1 MFFFS
6 MYLYH
11 HTHSRSNMAK
21 ASFAKQLARKCQP
34 YLHITPSAV
43 LVLLWNFLMYSYY
56 TLLSRFAGG
65 FATEVAPVTWYKY
78 GFVIIV
84 CFGYCSFPFLGLLA
98 DVWIGR
104 YKAILIGIVL
114 CFISWIIMGIG
125 LIVKSYFV
133 SEVVLWSAFSFTYI
147 VTYCGLSSFTANIIQ
162 YNIDQLVGASADEL
176 NSVIYWHILSE
187 TLILFLFY
195 LLQCLFYS
203 SKYFIMI
210 TFIASGVSVSLV
222 LVSHSFFK
230 HKLENISLIKNPIKL
245 IVRVLCYARKHKYPE
260 NRSALTYWE
269 EEAPSRLDLGK
280 DKYGGPFTEEE
291 VEDVKTVFR
300 MLPLFIGFVA
310 FILSDDF
317 YWSAIDSFTLP
328 TCLAVTDTYYFLCS
342 VILMLVYLF
351 FIRVCFYKYI
361 PSMLTRMS
369 VGIFLALIVTVSK
382 VIIFVIERSHP
393 DINNIGKLLLIP
405 QAIHVFSYILV
416 YPVSLEFT
424 VAQSPVHMRGVM
436 AGLWYA
442 TSYGLGF
449 LINTILKF
457 PFHCESQYICTSF
470 YYYITKSVLVL
481 IILIVFVILAKR
493 YKYRV
498 RENEVNI
505 VQIVDDHYQRYME
518 QEEQYNRDRDD
529 DTDYSIQ
536 Q

>member
-1 MFFFS
+1 
-6 MYLYH
+6 
-11 HTHSRSNMAK
+11 MATCFTRK
-21 ASFAKQLARKCQP
+21 LANEWRP
-34 YLHITPSAV
+34 FLHITPLAV
-43 LVLLWNFLMYSYY
+43 LVLVWNCLMNSNY
-56 TLLSRFAGG
+56 TLLSRFTGELAKE
-65 FATEVAPVTWYKY
+65 FAPATWYKY
-78 GFVIIV
+78 GLVIIYF
-84 CFGYCSFPFLGLLA
+84 FGFIFFPLFGLLA

-114 CFISWIIMGIG
+114 CFISSIITGIG
-125 LIVKSYFV
+125 FIVNNYYTSKA
-133 SEVVLWSAFSFTYI
+133 VLWSFFTFAYI
-147 VTYCGLSSFTANIIQ
+147 VYYFGFSSFSANIIQ

-176 NSVIYWHILSE
+176 SSVIYWHILSE
-187 TLILFLFY
+187 PLVHFLFY

-203 SKYFIMI
+203 
-210 TFIASGVSVSLV
+210 TSGVSVSLV

-291 VEDVKTVFR
+291 VEDVKTIFR

-310 FILSDDF
+310 INLSNDT
-317 YWSAIDSFTLP
+317 YWSADKSFSVL
-328 TCLAVTDTYYFLCS
+328 TCLVVTDTSYNFSS
-342 VILMLVYLF
+342 VILTLLYLF

-393 DINNIGKLLLIP
+393 DINNFGKYLIIPEAIRSLTFILL
-405 QAIHVFSYILV
+405 
-416 YPVSLEFT
+416 YPLSLEFT

-436 AGLWYA
+436 VGLWYVA
-442 TSYGLGF
+442 SWGIGY
-449 LINTILKF
+449 LISTMLKF
-457 PFHCESQYICTSF
+457 PFDCESQYICTSF

-505 VQIVDDHYQRYME
+505 VQIVDDHYQRDINQRE
-518 QEEQYNRDRDD
+518 QFGSDIDSD
-529 DTDYSIQ
+529 SSSD
-536 Q
+536 

>member
-1 MFFFS
+1 MHILEGYFPF
-6 MYLYH
+6 
-11 HTHSRSNMAK
+11 K
-21 ASFAKQLARKCQP
+21 AVFWSFYSFA
-34 YLHITPSAV
+34 
-43 LVLLWNFLMYSYY
+43 
-56 TLLSRFAGG
+56 
-65 FATEVAPVTWYKY
+65 
-78 GFVIIV
+78 
-84 CFGYCSFPFLGLLA
+84 
-98 DVWIGR
+98 
-104 YKAILIGIVL
+104 
-114 CFISWIIMGIG
+114 
-125 LIVKSYFV
+125 
-133 SEVVLWSAFSFTYI
+133 YI
-147 VTYCGLSSFTANIIQ
+147 VHFCGHSSFAANIIQ
-162 YNIDQLVGASADEL
+162 YNIDQLVGASTNEL

-187 TLILFLFY
+187 PLILFLFY
-195 LLQCLFYS
+195 LLQCLFYN
-203 SKYFIMI
+203 KYFIVV

-291 VEDVKTVFR
+291 VEDVKTVFC

-310 FILSDDF
+310 INLSNDY
-317 YWSAIDSFTLP
+317 YWSVADSFR
-328 TCLAVTDTYYFLCS
+328 TCYIVTGSQFNLFS
-342 VILMLVYLF
+342 VILTLVYLF

-369 VGIFLALIVTVSK
+369 VGIFLAFIVTVSK
-382 VIIFVIERSHP
+382 VIIFVNP
-393 DINNIGKLLLIP
+393 DLNCVGSLIV
-405 QAIHVFSYILV
+405 QAVLGIAYILL

-436 AGLWYA
+436 VGLWYA
-442 TSYGLGF
+442 ASCGISF
-449 LINTILKF
+449 LINIIVKF
-457 PFHCESQYICTSF
+457 PFNCESEYICTSL

-505 VQIVDDHYQRYME
+505 VQIVDDHYQRYINQRE
-518 QEEQYNRDRDD
+518 QFMSGIDSDSSSD
-529 DTDYSIQ
+529 
-536 Q
+536 

>member
-1 MFFFS
+1 
-6 MYLYH
+6 
-11 HTHSRSNMAK
+11 MALTC
-21 ASFAKQLARKCQP
+21 FITQLARKCQP
-34 YLHITPSAV
+34 FLSITPSAV
-43 LVLLWNFLMYSYY
+43 LVLLWYY
-56 TLLSRFAGG
+56 LIYAHYLLFIHFTGG
-65 FATEVAPVTWYKY
+65 FTTEVAPATWYKY
-78 GFVIIV
+78 GFLIIV
-84 CFGYCSFPFLGLLA
+84 IFGYFFFPLFGLLA

-114 CFISWIIMGIG
+114 CFISWIIIGIG
-125 LIVKSYFV
+125 FILEGYFPSKTV
-133 SEVVLWSAFSFTYI
+133 FWSFYSFAYI
-147 VTYCGLSSFTANIIQ
+147 VHFCGHSSFSANIIQ

-176 NSVIYWHILSE
+176 NSIIYWHILSE
-187 TLILFLFY
+187 PLVLFLFY

-203 SKYFIMI
+203 SKYFIMN
-210 TFIASGVSVSLV
+210 TFIASGIFVSLV

-310 FILSDDF
+310 LNLSNDY
-317 YWSAIDSFTLP
+317 YWS
-328 TCLAVTDTYYFLCS
+328 VTDNFTTCYIVTGSQFNSSS
-342 VILMLVYLF
+342 VILTLLYLF

-369 VGIFLALIVTVSK
+369 VGIFLTFIVTVSK
-382 VIIFVIERSHP
+382 VIIFVNP
-393 DINNIGKLLLIP
+393 NINSVGSLIVQAVLGISYVLL
-405 QAIHVFSYILV
+405 

-436 AGLWYA
+436 VGLWYVA
-442 TSYGLGF
+442 SCGISF
-449 LINTILKF
+449 LINIIIKF
-457 PFHCESQYICTSF
+457 PFDCESQYICTSF

-505 VQIVDDHYQRYME
+505 VQTVDDHYQRYRNQRE
-518 QEEQYNRDRDD
+518 HFGSDIDSD
-529 DTDYSIQ
+529 SSSD
-536 Q
+536 

>member
-1 MFFFS
+1 M
-6 MYLYH
+6 
-11 HTHSRSNMAK
+11 
-21 ASFAKQLARKCQP
+21 
-34 YLHITPSAV
+34 I
-43 LVLLWNFLMYSYY
+43 
-56 TLLSRFAGG
+56 
-65 FATEVAPVTWYKY
+65 
-78 GFVIIV
+78 
-84 CFGYCSFPFLGLLA
+84 FGYVFFPLFGLFA

-114 CFISWIIMGIG
+114 CFISWIIIGIG
-125 LIVKSYFV
+125 FILEGYFPSKTV
-133 SEVVLWSAFSFTYI
+133 FWSFYSFAYI
-147 VTYCGLSSFTANIIQ
+147 VHFCGHSSFSANIIQ

-187 TLILFLFY
+187 PLVLFLIY

-210 TFIASGVSVSLV
+210 TFIASVVFVSLV

-280 DKYGGPFTEEE
+280 DKYGGPFIEEE
-291 VEDVKTVFR
+291 VDNVKTVFC
-300 MLPLFIGFVA
+300 MLPLFIGFIAVN
-310 FILSDDF
+310 LSNDY
-317 YWSAIDSFTLP
+317 YWS
-328 TCLAVTDTYYFLCS
+328 VTDNFTTCYIVTGSQFNSCS
-342 VILMLVYLF
+342 VILTLLYLF

-369 VGIFLALIVTVSK
+369 VGIFLAFIVTVSK
-382 VIIFVIERSHP
+382 VIIFVNP
-393 DINNIGKLLLIP
+393 DINSVGSLIVQAVLGISYVLL
-405 QAIHVFSYILV
+405 

-436 AGLWYA
+436 VGLWYVA
-442 TSYGLGF
+442 SCGISF
-449 LINTILKF
+449 LVNIIIKF
-457 PFHCESQYICTSF
+457 PFVCESQYICTSF

-505 VQIVDDHYQRYME
+505 VQIVDDHFQRYINQRE
-518 QEEQYNRDRDD
+518 QFGS
-529 DTDYSIQ
+529 DTDSDSSSD
-536 Q
+536 